1 MAVTMTV
8 DHFFSAS
15 LQPVDSFGNP
25 ARVDGVPIWGVSD
38 DNVLEIVPAADGL
51 SADVLAKGTVGTAQ
65 VTVSADAD
73 LGDGVRELT
82 GILDVDVLAGE
93 AVALNITA
101 GPLQTAS

>member
-8 DHFFSAS
+8 DHFFEAS

-25 ARVDGVPIWGVSD
+25 ARVDGVPVWGVSD
-38 DNVLEIVPAADGL
+38 ESILDVGPSADGL
-51 SADVLAKGTVGTAQ
+51 SAIVSAVGTVGVAQ

-82 GILDVDVLAGE
+82 GILDVEVLAGE
-93 AVALNITA
+93 AVALSITA
-101 GPLQTAS
+101 GPLQASD